1 MLKPQTVRVNII
13 RVFIADPIF
22 YEYSLIYL
30 FTIIISVIYEVM
42 SVQII
47 IIKHIFLPNPVSVM
61 YHNSLVKHNKNLSNN
76 LATNLYI

>member
-42 SVQII
+42 SMQII
-47 IIKHIFLPNPVSVM
+47 IVRHISRKCYVP
-61 YHNSLVKHNKNLSNN
+61 
-76 LATNLYI
+76 

>member
-1 MLKPQTVRVNII
+1 MLKPQTVRVNIS

-42 SVQII
+42 SMQI
-47 IIKHIFLPNPVSVM
+47 FRERSVSNM
-61 YHNSLVKHNKNLSNN
+61 YHN
-76 LATNLYI
+76 

>member
-42 SVQII
+42 SMQII
-47 IIKHIFLPNPVSVM
+47 INKYLVSVM
-61 YHNSLVKHNKNLSNN
+61 YHNELVKHDQKLSNN
-76 LATNLYI
+76 LATNLYM

>member
-42 SVQII
+42 SMQII
-47 IIKHIFLPNPVSVM
+47 IIKHIFFPKVRVM

>member
-42 SVQII
+42 SMQII
-47 IIKHIFLPNPVSVM
+47 IIKHIFLVRVM

>member
-1 MLKPQTVRVNII
+1 MLKPQTVRVNIT

-42 SVQII
+42 SMQII
-47 IIKHIFLPNPVSVM
+47 IIKHSVSVM
-61 YHNSLVKHNKNLSNN
+61 YHNELVKHNKNLSNN

>member
-30 FTIIISVIYEVM
+30 FTIIIAVIYEVM
-42 SVQII
+42 SMQII
-47 IIKHIFLPNPVSVM
+47 INKHFVSVM
-61 YHNSLVKHNKNLSNN
+61 YHNELVKHDKNYR
-76 LATNLYI
+76 TI

>member
-42 SVQII
+42 SVQIT
-47 IIKHIFLPNPVSVM
+47 IIKHIFPVSVM
-61 YHNSLVKHNKNLSNN
+61 YHNSLVKHNKKFSNN

>member
-42 SVQII
+42 SMQII
-47 IIKHIFLPNPVSVM
+47 INKYLVSVM
-61 YHNSLVKHNKNLSNN
+61 YHNELVKHDKKLSNN
-76 LATNLYI
+76 LATNLYM

>member
-42 SVQII
+42 SMQII
-47 IIKHIFLPNPVSVM
+47 INKHFVSVM
-61 YHNSLVKHNKNLSNN
+61 YHNELVKHDKNYR
-76 LATNLYI
+76 TI

>member
-42 SVQII
+42 SMQII
-47 IIKHIFLPNPVSVM
+47 INKYIFFVSVM
-61 YHNSLVKHNKNLSNN
+61 YHNELVKHDKNYR
-76 LATNLYI
+76 TI

>member
-42 SVQII
+42 SMQII
-47 IIKHIFLPNPVSVM
+47 IIKHIFPVSVM

>member
-42 SVQII
+42 SVQITI
-47 IIKHIFLPNPVSVM
+47 ITHIFPVSVM
-61 YHNSLVKHNKNLSNN
+61 YHNSLVKHNKKLSNN